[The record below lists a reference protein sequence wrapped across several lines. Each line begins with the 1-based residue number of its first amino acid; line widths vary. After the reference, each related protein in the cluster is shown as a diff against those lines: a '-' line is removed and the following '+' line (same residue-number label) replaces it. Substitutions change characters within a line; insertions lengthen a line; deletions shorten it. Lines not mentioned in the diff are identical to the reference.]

1 MKPASRTA
9 RRGMGLG
16 LMLAAL
22 LTACSSAP
30 PVPDWQLDAHAAST
44 RAVSAALDGEERVA
58 ALEFARA
65 REQLSRTADPARLA
79 RLELLRCAVATASLT
94 QGACPEF
101 EALRA
106 DATDADRAYA
116 DWLLGRINV
125 QAVPL
130 LPAAQQ
136 AAAALFIGGGAG
148 AAGRAAAV
156 AAIEDPVSRLVAASV
171 LLQAGQGDA
180 ALIDLAI
187 DTASAQG
194 WRLALAAWLQAGV
207 RVAELRGDEARA
219 AQLRR
224 RLKLL
229 QPTTAAPAPSPA
241 AG

>member
-1 MKPASRTA
+1 MKPAPHTA
-9 RRGMGLG
+9 LRGPGLG
-16 LMLAAL
+16 LGLGLALAAL
-22 LTACSSAP
+22 LGACSSAP

-44 RAVSAALDGEERVA
+44 RALSAALDGKERVA

-65 REQLSRTADPARLA
+65 REQLSRTADPAKVA
-79 RLELLRCAVATASLT
+79 RLELLRCAVATASLA
-94 QGACPEF
+94 QGLCPGF

-116 DWLLGRINV
+116 DWLLGRV
-125 QAVPL
+125 SAQAVPL

-136 AAAALFIGGGAG
+136 GAATRVIGGGAG
-148 AAGRAAAV
+148 RAAATV
-156 AAIEDPVSRLVAASV
+156 AAIEDPLSRLVAASV

-194 WRLALAAWLQAGV
+194 WRRALAAWLQAGV
-207 RVAELRGDEARA
+207 RVAGLRGDEARA

-224 RLKLL
+224 RLDLL
-229 QPTTAAPAPSPA
+229 RPAPD
-241 AG
+241 GR